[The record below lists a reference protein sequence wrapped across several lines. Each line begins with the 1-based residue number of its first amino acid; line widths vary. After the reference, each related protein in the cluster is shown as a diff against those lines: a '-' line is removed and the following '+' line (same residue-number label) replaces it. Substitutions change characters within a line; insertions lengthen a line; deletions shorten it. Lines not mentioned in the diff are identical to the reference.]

1 MIFSV
6 RRPQYFISHTKSQRL
21 LVTRHRLS
29 CEKVNLH
36 NTLVTWAWDAC
47 DISEQQDSGR
57 KNTAKPFVTTMFKKI
72 FRPAKLHLPL
82 NRSFWK
88 RTEHRKVKWMITT
101 KPSSNNP
108 VTFNLFAD
116 LFFLPCCW
124 RETLALK
131 CTDHSLYSTCA
142 ELYFIN
148 VLYTVPTTPLDNF
161 DVLENNSAGAWRSWI
176 LLLRV
181 L

>member
-1 MIFSV
+1 MFCKLTFSQESQKNRLNRWIHTKKYRNTSKVSLLYLFYRKKVKIMIFSV

-72 FRPAKLHLPL
+72 FCPAKLHLPL
-82 NRSFWK
+82 NRSCWK
-88 RTEHRKVKWMITT
+88 STEHRKVKWMITT

-108 VTFNLFAD
+108 VTFV
-116 LFFLPCCW
+116 
-124 RETLALK
+124 
-131 CTDHSLYSTCA
+131 
-142 ELYFIN
+142 I
-148 VLYTVPTTPLDNF
+148 
-161 DVLENNSAGAWRSWI
+161 
-176 LLLRV
+176 
-181 L
+181 

>member
-1 MIFSV
+1 MRVKKNRLNRWTHTKKYRNTSKVSLLYLFYRKKVKKMIFSV
-6 RRPQYFISHTKSQRL
+6 RRPQYFISHTKTQRL
-21 LVTRHRLS
+21 LVRRHRLS

-36 NTLVTWAWDAC
+36 NTLVPWAWDAC
-47 DISEQQDSGR
+47 VISEQYDSRR

-108 VTFNLFAD
+108 VTFVIQI
-116 LFFLPCCW
+116 FLPTSSFCPVM
-124 RETLALK
+124 K
-131 CTDHSLYSTCA
+131 GDFSLEA
-142 ELYFIN
+142 RG
-148 VLYTVPTTPLDNF
+148 P
-161 DVLENNSAGAWRSWI
+161 
-176 LLLRV
+176 
-181 L
+181 